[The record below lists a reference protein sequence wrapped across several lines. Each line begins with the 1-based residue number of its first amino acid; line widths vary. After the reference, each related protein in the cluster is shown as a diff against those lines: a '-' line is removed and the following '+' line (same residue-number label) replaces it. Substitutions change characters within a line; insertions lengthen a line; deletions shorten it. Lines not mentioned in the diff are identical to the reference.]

1 VTGPLRCPA
10 PGASIRDTRLQGGSS
25 IAKSGQQ
32 SATHFPCFDGLRAL
46 AALLVIGVHTSF
58 VSGFTTRDYLGIYTS
73 RLEIGVSVFF
83 VISGFL
89 LYRPFAGAHFG
100 LSRQPGTRKFWSR
113 RLKRIIPAY
122 WLAFIVISYI
132 LHTDP
137 IRHGWGSPF
146 IYLGFAQ
153 IYFPS
158 HVLTGLSQAWSLC
171 TEMTFYLLLPAW
183 ALFMGTRSRS
193 PRDQL
198 RLELFG
204 LAGLAAFSFAFRIV
218 VLSFPHGYAGEIM
231 PNWLPAYGDL
241 FALGMLLAVVSC
253 WLAAENRRPASLW
266 HPALPW
272 VSWGLAAV
280 FFVAVSNIGLP
291 IKPDIAS
298 PIPQSLARQTLYG
311 LFAFFVVLP
320 AVVGTQEKGLIR
332 RSLQLRPIALI
343 GVVSYGVYLWHEA
356 WIEEFWHWTG
366 HPLFRMSF
374 LAMILAVTALAVAS
388 ASLSY
393 AFVERPVRL
402 VGRRHLSMAYSRVK
416 DPIRLFAW
424 RRPSS
429 VSSPETAK
437 SPTVPATD
445 PVGVQA

>member
-1 VTGPLRCPA
+1 
-10 PGASIRDTRLQGGSS
+10 
-25 IAKSGQQ
+25 
-32 SATHFPCFDGLRAL
+32 
-46 AALLVIGVHTSF
+46 
-58 VSGFTTRDYLGIYTS
+58 VSGFTTRNYLGIYTS

-89 LYRPFAGAHFG
+89 LYRPFAAAHFG
-100 LSRQPGTRKFWSR
+100 LSRHPRTRTFWAR

-122 WLAFIVISYI
+122 WLAFIVISYV
-132 LHTDP
+132 LHADS

-183 ALFMGTRSRS
+183 ALFMGTRTRS
-193 PRDQL
+193 HRDQL
-198 RLELFG
+198 RLELLG
-204 LAGLAAFSFAFRIV
+204 LAGLAAFSFVFRIV
-218 VLSFPHGYAGEIM
+218 VMSFPDGYSARIM

-241 FALGMLLAVVSC
+241 FALGMLLAVTSS
-253 WLAAENRRPASLW
+253 WLAAEDRRPAALW

-272 VSWGLAAV
+272 ISWGLAAV
-280 FFVAVSNIGLP
+280 FFVAVSNLGLP
-291 IKPDIAS
+291 ILPDHAS

-320 AVVGTQEKGLIR
+320 AVFGAQERGLVR
-332 RSLQLRPIALI
+332 RGLQVRPIALI

-356 WIEEFWHWTG
+356 WIEEFISWSGGPH
-366 HPLFRMSF
+366 HLFRMS
-374 LAMILAVTALAVAS
+374 LLLMILAVTALAVAS
-388 ASLSY
+388 ASASY

-402 VGRRHLSMAYSRVK
+402 VGRQPLRVNLASFTR
-416 DPIRLFAW
+416 PIPLLQR
-424 RRPSS
+424 RRPM
-429 VSSPETAK
+429 SSPAPATSTAAAG
-437 SPTVPATD
+437 PTTTAGAPAASAPVPTTPVVPASD
-445 PVGVQA
+445 ALAAKA

>member
-1 VTGPLRCPA
+1 
-10 PGASIRDTRLQGGSS
+10 
-25 IAKSGQQ
+25 
-32 SATHFPCFDGLRAL
+32 
-46 AALLVIGVHTSF
+46 LVIGVHTSF
-58 VSGFTTRDYLGIYTS
+58 VSGFTTRNGLGRYTS

-89 LYRPFAGAHFG
+89 LYRPFAAAHFG
-100 LSRQPGTRKFWSR
+100 LQRNPGSRKFWSR

-122 WLAFIVISYI
+122 WLAFIVISY
-132 LHTDP
+132 LMHADTV
-137 IRHGWGSPF
+137 RHGWGSPF

-193 PRDQL
+193 REEQL
-198 RLELFG
+198 RFELLG
-204 LAGLAAFSFAFRIV
+204 LAGLAAFSFAFRILV
-218 VLSFPHGYAGEIM
+218 MSFPDGYASRIM

-241 FALGMLLAVVSC
+241 FALGMLLAVVSS
-253 WLAAENRRPASLW
+253 WLAAADRRPAALW
-266 HPALPW
+266 HPAVPW
-272 VSWGLAAV
+272 ISWSLAAV
-280 FFVAVSNIGLP
+280 FFVAVSNLGLP
-291 IKPDIAS
+291 ILPDHAS

-320 AVVGTQEKGLIR
+320 AVVGPQERGVVR

-356 WIEEFWHWTG
+356 WIEEYLGWSTHRLFHI
-366 HPLFRMSF
+366 PLVDMVVP
-374 LAMILAVTALAVAS
+374 VTALAVA
-388 ASLSY
+388 AAAISY

-402 VGRRHLSMAYSRVK
+402 LGRRHLSTSLAFAKRPADLLRGASVSFALPKGHLPVPGRRSRV
-416 DPIRLFAW
+416 
-424 RRPSS
+424 
-429 VSSPETAK
+429 SPKPDTAT
-437 SPTVPATD
+437 PQAVAATD
-445 PVGVQA
+445 PVGVKV

>member
-1 VTGPLRCPA
+1 
-10 PGASIRDTRLQGGSS
+10 
-25 IAKSGQQ
+25 
-32 SATHFPCFDGLRAL
+32 
-46 AALLVIGVHTSF
+46 VIGVHTSF
-58 VSGFTTRDYLGIYTS
+58 VSGFTTTNYLGLYTS

-83 VISGFL
+83 IISGFL
-89 LYRPFAGAHFG
+89 LYRPFAAAHFG
-100 LSRQPGTRKFWSR
+100 LARHPGNRKFWSR

-132 LHTDP
+132 MHGDT

-171 TEMTFYLLLPAW
+171 TEMTFYLLLPVW
-183 ALFMGTRSRS
+183 ALYMGTRSRS

-198 RLELFG
+198 RLEVLG

-241 FALGMLLAVVSC
+241 FALGMLLAVVSS
-253 WLAAENRRPASLW
+253 WLAAEDRRPALLW
-266 HPALPW
+266 HPAVPW
-272 VSWGLAAV
+272 VSWALAAL

-291 IKPDIAS
+291 IVPDVAS

-320 AVVGTQEKGLIR
+320 AVVGPQERGLVR

-356 WIEEFWHWTG
+356 WIEEFISWSGGTH
-366 HPLFRMSF
+366 HLFRMS
-374 LAMILAVTALAVAS
+374 LLLMILAVTALAVAS
-388 ASLSY
+388 ASASY

-402 VGRRHLSMAYSRVK
+402 LRRQSLRVNLASVK
-416 DPIRLFAW
+416 RPIPLQR
-424 RRPSS
+424 RRP
-429 VSSPETAK
+429 VSSPAPAGATAATG
-437 SPTVPATD
+437 PTTTAPAAAASAPAPSTPAMAGSD
-445 PVGVQA
+445 ALVAKA

>member
-1 VTGPLRCPA
+1 
-10 PGASIRDTRLQGGSS
+10 
-25 IAKSGQQ
+25 
-32 SATHFPCFDGLRAL
+32 
-46 AALLVIGVHTSF
+46 
-58 VSGFTTRDYLGIYTS
+58 VSGFTTRNYLGIYTS

-89 LYRPFAGAHFG
+89 LYRPFAAAHFG
-100 LSRQPGTRKFWSR
+100 LQPVVGTRKFWAR

-132 LHTDP
+132 LHADK
-137 IRHGWGSPF
+137 IRGGWGSPP

-171 TEMTFYLLLPAW
+171 TEMTFYLLLPVW
-183 ALFMGTRSRS
+183 ALYMRARSRS
-193 PRDQL
+193 HRDQL
-198 RLELFG
+198 RFELLG
-204 LAGLAAFSFAFRIV
+204 LVGLAAFSFIFRV
-218 VLSFPHGYAGEIM
+218 VALSFPHGYAGEIM

-241 FALGMLLAVVSC
+241 FALGMLLAVVSS
-253 WLAAENRRPASLW
+253 WLLAEGRSPASLW
-266 HPALPW
+266 HPAVPW

-280 FFVAVSNIGLP
+280 FFVAVSNLGLP
-291 IKPDIAS
+291 ITPDIAS

-320 AVVGTQEKGLIR
+320 AVFGPQERGVVR

-356 WIEEFWHWTG
+356 WIEEFISWNGGVH
-366 HPLFRMSF
+366 HLFRMS
-374 LAMILAVTALAVAS
+374 LPLMVLTVTALAVTA
-388 ASLSY
+388 AAISY

-402 VGRRHLSMAYSRVK
+402 LGWRHLSIGYGRVK
-416 DPIRLFAW
+416 DHVLAR
-424 RRPSS
+424 RRPST
-429 VSSPETAK
+429 VTGAETVKPA
-437 SPTVPATD
+437 TVPATD
-445 PVGVQA
+445 RVGVQV

>member
-1 VTGPLRCPA
+1 M
-10 PGASIRDTRLQGGSS
+10 PGHRVRPQQVRTVRGRPS
-25 IAKSGQQ
+25 IAKSGTQ
-32 SATHFPCFDGLRAL
+32 SAAHFPCFDGLRAL

-58 VSGFTTRDYLGIYTS
+58 VSGFTTRNYLGLYTS

-89 LYRPFAGAHFG
+89 LYRPFAAAHFG
-100 LSRQPGTRKFWSR
+100 LSRHPVTRTFWSR

-132 LHTDP
+132 LHADKV
-137 IRHGWGSPF
+137 RHGWGSPF

-171 TEMTFYLLLPAW
+171 TEMTFYLLLPVW
-183 ALFMGTRSRS
+183 ALVVGARSRS
-193 PRDQL
+193 HRDQL
-198 RLELFG
+198 RLEL
-204 LAGLAAFSFAFRIV
+204 LALGGLAAFSFVFRIV
-218 VLSFPHGYAGEIM
+218 VMSFPNGYSARIM

-241 FALGMLLAVVSC
+241 FALGMLLAVVSS
-253 WLAAENRRPASLW
+253 WLAAEDRRPAALW

-272 VSWGLAAV
+272 VCWGAAAL

-291 IKPDIAS
+291 IVPDVAS
-298 PIPQSLARQTLYG
+298 PIPQSLARQTFYG

-320 AVVGTQEKGLIR
+320 AVFGPQERGLVR

-356 WIEEFWHWTG
+356 WIEEFISWSS
-366 HPLFRMSF
+366 HPLFRMS
-374 LAMILAVTALAVAS
+374 LLMMLLTVTALAVAS
-388 ASLSY
+388 ASVSY
-393 AFVERPVRL
+393 AFVERPIRL
-402 VGRRHLSMAYSRVK
+402 LGRRPLRVS
-416 DPIRLFAW
+416 FASAKW
-424 RRPSS
+424 PKLPVERRRPIASS
-429 VSSPETAK
+429 EPST
-437 SPTVPATD
+437 PTPAAAPATD
-445 PVGVQA
+445 ALAVKA

>member
-1 VTGPLRCPA
+1 M
-10 PGASIRDTRLQGGSS
+10 
-25 IAKSGQQ
+25 
-32 SATHFPCFDGLRAL
+32 
-46 AALLVIGVHTSF
+46 
-58 VSGFTTRDYLGIYTS
+58 SGFTTREYLGIYTS

-83 VISGFL
+83 VVSGFL
-89 LYRPFAGAHFG
+89 LYRPFAAAHFG
-100 LSRQPGTRKFWSR
+100 LQSQVATRKFWAR

-132 LHTDP
+132 LHADT
-137 IRHGWGSPF
+137 IRGGWGSPP

-183 ALFMGTRSRS
+183 AVFMGTRSRS
-193 PRDQL
+193 HRDQI
-198 RLELFG
+198 RTELVG
-204 LAGLAAFSFAFRIV
+204 LAGLAAFSFVFRIV
-218 VLSFPHGYAGEIM
+218 VMSFPDGYSAKIM
-231 PNWLPAYGDL
+231 PNWLPAYADL
-241 FALGMLLAVVSC
+241 FALGMLLAVVSS
-253 WLAAENRRPASLW
+253 WLAAEDRRPALLW
-266 HPALPW
+266 HPAVPW

-280 FFVAVSNIGLP
+280 FFVAVSNLGLP
-291 IKPDIAS
+291 ILPDHAS

-320 AVVGTQEKGLIR
+320 AVFGPQERGLVR

-356 WIEEFWHWTG
+356 WIEEFISWNGGPH
-366 HPLFRMSF
+366 HLFRMS
-374 LAMILAVTALAVAS
+374 LPLMILTVTALAVA
-388 ASLSY
+388 AAALSY
-393 AFVERPVRL
+393 ACAERPVRL
-402 VGRRHLSMAYSRVK
+402 LGWRQLSIGYSRVR
-416 DPIRLFAW
+416 DPIRVLA
-424 RRPSS
+424 RRGPST

-437 SPTVPATD
+437 PPAVPATD

>member
-1 VTGPLRCPA
+1 
-10 PGASIRDTRLQGGSS
+10 
-25 IAKSGQQ
+25 
-32 SATHFPCFDGLRAL
+32 LRAL
-46 AALLVIGVHTSF
+46 AALLVIGVHTTF
-58 VSGFTTRDYLGIYTS
+58 VAGFTTSNHLGIYTS

-89 LYRPFAGAHFG
+89 LYRPFAAAHFG
-100 LSRQPGTRKFWSR
+100 LSRRPVNRTFWSR

-132 LHTDP
+132 MHADR

-146 IYLGFAQ
+146 IYLGFGQ

-171 TEMTFYLLLPAW
+171 TEMTFYLLLPVW
-183 ALFMGTRSRS
+183 ALYMGARSRS

-198 RLELFG
+198 RLELLG
-204 LAGLAAFSFAFRIV
+204 LGALAAFSFAFRIV
-218 VLSFPHGYAGEIM
+218 VLSFPHGYAGEVM
-231 PNWLPAYGDL
+231 PSWLPGYGDL
-241 FALGMLLAVVSC
+241 FALGMLLAVVSS
-253 WLAAENRRPASLW
+253 WLAAEDRRPAPLW

-291 IKPDIAS
+291 MLPDQGS

-320 AVVGTQEKGLIR
+320 AVFGAQERGLVR

-356 WIEEFWHWTG
+356 WIEEFRTWSS
-366 HPLFRMSF
+366 HPLFHDSLPLMV
-374 LAMILAVTALAVAS
+374 LTVTALAVAA
-388 ASLSY
+388 ASVSY

-402 VGRRHLSMAYSRVK
+402 LGRRPLNINFDFAKR
-416 DPIRLFAW
+416 PIRILEG
-424 RRPSS
+424 RRP
-429 VSSPETAK
+429 VASPEPATTTPAAA
-437 SPTVPATD
+437 PATD
-445 PVGVQA
+445 ALAVKA